1 MSKIALVAIG
11 GNSLI
16 PDASRS
22 DIPHQWDAIRE
33 TCRYLADLIQDD
45 WRLVITH
52 GNGPQVGFILRRNEL
67 ATHEVSP
74 IPLDLMVADT
84 QGGIGYMLQQA
95 LHNELYSRGL
105 RRAVV
110 TLITQ
115 TLVDGDDPAFAH
127 PTKPIGA
134 FLTEAQARTFVEQ
147 GWQVIEDAGRGWR
160 RVVASPQP
168 RSIIEIETI
177 RTLTAAGQIV
187 IAGGGGGIPVVQNAS
202 GELRELKGVYGVVDK
217 DLTSALLATQL
228 NANLLLISTA
238 VEAVAIHFNT
248 PQQQNLHAV
257 TTAELQRYTDAGH
270 FAAGSMGPK
279 IDAALAFIHATG
291 GSALITNPQNI
302 ARALRHETGTWITL
316 GQTAAADA
324 AGQS

>member
-1 MSKIALVAIG
+1 MSKIALIAIG

-16 PDASRS
+16 PDPSRS

-33 TCRYLADLIQDD
+33 TCRHLADLIENG
-45 WRLVITH
+45 WRLVVTH

-67 ATHEVSP
+67 ATSEVSP

-95 LHNELYSRGL
+95 LHNELYSRGIK
-105 RRAVV
+105 RSVV

-134 FLTEAQARTFVEQ
+134 FLSEAQARTFEAQ
-147 GWQVIEDAGRGWR
+147 GWQVMEDAGRGWR
-160 RVVASPQP
+160 RIVASPQP
-168 RSIIEIETI
+168 RSIIEITAI
-177 RTLTAAGQIV
+177 RTLLAADQVV

-217 DLTSALLATQL
+217 DRTSALLATQL
-228 NANLLLISTA
+228 NADLLLISTGI
-238 VEAVAIHFNT
+238 EAVAVHFNT
-248 PQQQNLHAV
+248 AQQQNLHE
-257 TTAELQRYTDAGH
+257 TTVDELQRYADDGH

-279 IDAALAFIHATG
+279 VEAAIGFVRATG
-291 GSALITNPQNI
+291 QSALITDPPNI
-302 ARALRHETGTWITL
+302 ARALRHETGTWITR
-316 GQTAAADA
+316 GNM
-324 AGQS
+324 

>member
-1 MSKIALVAIG
+1 MSKTALVAIG

-16 PDASRS
+16 PDPSRS

-33 TCRYLADLIQDD
+33 TCRHLADLIQAG

-105 RRAVV
+105 QRSVV

-134 FLTEAQARTFVEQ
+134 FLSEAQARTFVDQ

-160 RVVASPQP
+160 RVIASPEP
-168 RSIIEIETI
+168 RSIVEIDAI
-177 RTLTAAGQIV
+177 RTLTEANQIV
-187 IAGGGGGIPVVQNAS
+187 IAGGGGGIPVVQNAT

-217 DLTSALLATQL
+217 DHTSALLAIQL
-228 NANLLLISTA
+228 QADLLIISTG
-238 VEAVAIHFNT
+238 VEMVAIHFNT

-257 TTAELQRYTDAGH
+257 TVDELQRYADAGH

-279 IDAALAFIHATG
+279 IEAALAFVQATG
-291 GSALITNPQNI
+291 QPAMITNPQNLT
-302 ARALRHETGTWITL
+302 RALARETGTWISPDI
-316 GQTAAADA
+316 A
-324 AGQS
+324 

>member
-1 MSKIALVAIG
+1 MSKTALVAIG

-16 PDASRS
+16 PDPSRS

-33 TCRYLADLIQDD
+33 TCRHLADLHQAG

-105 RRAVV
+105 KRSVV

-115 TLVDGDDPAFAH
+115 TLVDSDDPAFAH

-134 FLTEAQARTFVEQ
+134 FLTEAQARIFAEQ
-147 GWQVIEDAGRGWR
+147 GWQITEDAGRGWR
-160 RVVASPQP
+160 RVIASPQP
-168 RSIIEIETI
+168 RAVIETDAI
-177 RTLTAAGQIV
+177 RTLLAADQIV
-187 IAGGGGGIPVVQNAS
+187 IAAGGGGIPVVQNAS

-217 DLTSALLATQL
+217 DRTSALLASQL
-228 NANLLLISTA
+228 KADLFLISPG
-238 VEAVAIHFNT
+238 VEMVAIHFNT
-248 PQQQNLHAV
+248 PQQQNLHEITV
-257 TTAELQRYTDAGH
+257 NELQRHADAGH

-279 IDAALAFIHATG
+279 VDAVLAFVQATEQP
-291 GSALITNPQNI
+291 ALITNPPNLT
-302 ARALRHETGTWITL
+302 RALQHETGTWIVPR
-316 GQTAAADA
+316 
-324 AGQS
+324 

>member
-1 MSKIALVAIG
+1 MSKIALIAIG

-16 PDASRS
+16 PDPSRS

-33 TCRYLADLIQDD
+33 TCRHLADLIEAG

-95 LHNELYSRGL
+95 LHNELYSRGVQ
-105 RRAVV
+105 RTVV
-110 TLITQ
+110 SLITQ

-134 FLTEAQARTFVEQ
+134 FLSEAQARTFEAE
-147 GWQVIEDAGRGWR
+147 GWQVIEDSGRGWR
-160 RVVASPQP
+160 RIIASPQP
-168 RSIIEIETI
+168 RAIIEIDAI
-177 RTLTAAGQIV
+177 QALVAAGQIV
-187 IAGGGGGIPVVQNAS
+187 IAAGGGGIPVVQNAR

-217 DLTSALLATQL
+217 DRASALLARQL
-228 NANLLLISTA
+228 GADLLLISTGVPQVA
-238 VEAVAIHFNT
+238 VHFNT
-248 PQQQNLHAV
+248 PQQRNLARV
-257 TTAELQRYTDAGH
+257 TVTELQDYLAAGH
-270 FAAGSMGPK
+270 FPPGSMAPK
-279 IDAALAFIHATG
+279 IESVIDFVRATG
-291 GSALITNPQNI
+291 KEALITGPQHI
-302 ARALRHETGTWITL
+302 TRALAGATGTWVV
-316 GQTAAADA
+316 A
-324 AGQS
+324 

>member
-1 MSKIALVAIG
+1 MSKTALVAIG

-16 PDASRS
+16 PDPSRS

-33 TCRYLADLIQDD
+33 TCRHLADLHQAG

-105 RRAVV
+105 KRSVV

-115 TLVDGDDPAFAH
+115 TLVDSDDPAFAH

-134 FLTEAQARTFVEQ
+134 FLTEAQARIFAEQ
-147 GWQVIEDAGRGWR
+147 GWQITEDAGRGWR
-160 RVVASPQP
+160 RVIASPQP
-168 RSIIEIETI
+168 RAVIETDAI
-177 RTLTAAGQIV
+177 RTLLAADQIV
-187 IAGGGGGIPVVQNAS
+187 IAAGGGGIPVVQNAS

-217 DLTSALLATQL
+217 DRTSALLASQL
-228 NANLLLISTA
+228 KADLFLISTG
-238 VEAVAIHFNT
+238 VEMVAIHFNT
-248 PQQQNLHAV
+248 PQQQNLHEITV
-257 TTAELQRYTDAGH
+257 NELQRHADAGH

-279 IDAALAFIHATG
+279 VDAVLAFVQATEQP
-291 GSALITNPQNI
+291 ALITNPPNLT
-302 ARALRHETGTWITL
+302 RALQHETGTWIVPR
-316 GQTAAADA
+316 
-324 AGQS
+324 